1 MRVRGS
7 VDVRIAATTR
17 CYDPRMFDDL
27 DLLATRLT
35 ELTRLLQSL
44 RTENQQLR
52 SQLAQAGGQLDAMRT
67 RVDEA
72 GRRLDL
78 LMERLPGHASS
89 PKAPWNT

>member
-1 MRVRGS
+1 ML
-7 VDVRIAATTR
+7 
-17 CYDPRMFDDL
+17 DDL

-35 ELTRLLQSL
+35 ELTRLLQAL

-52 SQLAQAGGQLDAMRT
+52 SQLAQAGGQLEAMRT

>member
-1 MRVRGS
+1 ML
-7 VDVRIAATTR
+7 
-17 CYDPRMFDDL
+17 DDL
-27 DLLATRLT
+27 DLLASRLN

-52 SQLAQAGGQLDAMRT
+52 SQLVQAGGQLEAMRT

-78 LMERLPGHASS
+78 LMERLPGHTSS

>member
-1 MRVRGS
+1 
-7 VDVRIAATTR
+7 
-17 CYDPRMFDDL
+17 MFDDL

>member
-1 MRVRGS
+1 
-7 VDVRIAATTR
+7 
-17 CYDPRMFDDL
+17 MFDDL

-52 SQLAQAGGQLDAMRT
+52 SQLVQAGGQLDAMRT

>member
-1 MRVRGS
+1 ML
-7 VDVRIAATTR
+7 
-17 CYDPRMFDDL
+17 DDL

-35 ELTRLLQSL
+35 ELTRLVQAL

-52 SQLAQAGGQLDAMRT
+52 SQLAQAGGQLEAMRT

>member
-1 MRVRGS
+1 ML
-7 VDVRIAATTR
+7 
-17 CYDPRMFDDL
+17 DDL
-27 DLLATRLT
+27 DLLATRLA
-35 ELTRLLQSL
+35 ELTRLVQSL

-78 LMERLPGHASS
+78 LMERLPSQASS

>member
-1 MRVRGS
+1 
-7 VDVRIAATTR
+7 
-17 CYDPRMFDDL
+17 MFDDL

-78 LMERLPGHASS
+78 LMERLPGHVSS

>member
-1 MRVRGS
+1 MSTVAHSGIGS
-7 VDVRIAATTR
+7 KAR
-17 CYDPRMFDDL
+17 CYDRRMLEDL
-27 DLLATRLT
+27 DQLAGKVHELARLV
-35 ELTRLLQSL
+35 QSL

-52 SQLAQAGGQLDAMRT
+52 SQLVHASGELDAMRH

-72 GRRLDL
+72 GRRLDV